1 MVIFEADQAAGILR
15 QGGKVTNLWHAIS
28 IIILRGAKQAMTDMN
43 FDQARFNMIEQQIRP
58 WDVLDE
64 SVLDAIAIV
73 PREDYVPAN
82 YMRLAFTDMYIPL
95 GQGEVMMTPK
105 LEARML
111 QTLAVEP
118 TDTVLEVGT
127 GSGYVTAVLAELA
140 RHVYSVDINEG
151 FSEAA
156 RQKLLEHEVINV
168 TLEVGDAAQGW
179 DRHGPYDAIAI
190 TGSLPV
196 LTSAFEQSLKVGGRL
211 FAIVGDSPV
220 MEATLVTRLG
230 ENEFQREMVF
240 ETDLPP
246 LKNVAQPDRFRF

>member
-1 MVIFEADQAAGILR
+1 
-15 QGGKVTNLWHAIS
+15 
-28 IIILRGAKQAMTDMN
+28 MTDMN

-73 PREDYVPAN
+73 PREDYVPAD
-82 YMRLAFTDMYIPL
+82 YLRLAFTDMNIPL
-95 GQGEVMMTPK
+95 GEGEVMMAPK

-111 QTLAVEP
+111 QTLSIEP
-118 TDTVLEVGT
+118 SDTVLEVGT

-151 FSEAA
+151 YSEAA
-156 RQKLLEHEVINV
+156 RQKLMDHQVINA

-179 DRHGPYDAIAI
+179 DHHAPYDVIAI

-196 LTSAFEQSLKVGGRL
+196 LPEAFEKSLKVGGRL

-220 MEATLVTRLG
+220 MEATLVTRLS
-230 ENEFQREMVF
+230 ETEFQREMVF

-246 LKNVAQPDRFRF
+246 LKNALQPNRFNF